1 MTALERKN
9 TEKHGKTQEKFLLK
23 AKGMDSHGPQAALGM
38 TESCHE
44 CR

>member
-1 MTALERKN
+1 MVIQEQKN
-9 TEKHGKTQEKFLLK
+9 AEKILK

-38 TESCHE
+38 TGSYHE